1 MTASNHV
8 LFCLSYRHNRPS
20 MRRKASF
27 SIKWKLK
34 FHDPQKKIVKR
45 VRDKAQDEKMRRTIT
60 ETDDGRKFPF
70 TKFSVV
76 DFFLIVKRNIF
87 MYTAKIGLWQISQLS
102 IFVFSRK
109 KYHYLGQVR
118 NFRFLFSYF
127 VLLPPLGIL
136 NDTVCYEYDFFCA
149 LSSH

>member
-8 LFCLSYRHNRPS
+8 LFCLSYRHNWPS
-20 MRRKASF
+20 LRRKAYF
-27 SIKWKLK
+27 SIKWKLR
-34 FHDPQKKIVKR
+34 FTIPEKKIVNR

-60 ETDDGRKFPF
+60 ETDNGRNFLF
-70 TKFSVV
+70 TKFSVA

>member
-20 MRRKASF
+20 LRRKAYF
-27 SIKWKLK
+27 SIKWKLR
-34 FHDPQKKIVKR
+34 FHDPRKKIVNR

-60 ETDDGRKFPF
+60 ETDDGRNSLF

-76 DFFLIVKRNIF
+76 DFFLIDKRNIF

>member
-20 MRRKASF
+20 LRRKAYF
-27 SIKWKLK
+27 SIKWKLR
-34 FHDPQKKIVKR
+34 FHDPRKKIVKR

-60 ETDDGRKFPF
+60 ETDNGRNFLF

>member
-1 MTASNHV
+1 
-8 LFCLSYRHNRPS
+8 
-20 MRRKASF
+20 MRR
-27 SIKWKLK
+27 
-34 FHDPQKKIVKR
+34 P
-45 VRDKAQDEKMRRTIT
+45 IT

>member
-20 MRRKASF
+20 LRRKAYF
-27 SIKWKLK
+27 SIKWKLR
-34 FHDPQKKIVKR
+34 FHDPRKKIVKR
-45 VRDKAQDEKMRRTIT
+45 VRDKAQDEKMRRPIT
-60 ETDDGRKFPF
+60 ETDDGRNFLF

>member
-20 MRRKASF
+20 LRRKTYF
-27 SIKWKLK
+27 SIKWKLR
-34 FHDPQKKIVKR
+34 FHDPRKKIVKR
-45 VRDKAQDEKMRRTIT
+45 VRDKAQDEKIRRTIT
-60 ETDDGRKFPF
+60 ETDNGHNFLF
-70 TKFSVV
+70 AKFSVV

>member
-1 MTASNHV
+1 
-8 LFCLSYRHNRPS
+8 
-20 MRRKASF
+20 
-27 SIKWKLK
+27 
-34 FHDPQKKIVKR
+34 
-45 VRDKAQDEKMRRTIT
+45 MRRTIT
-60 ETDDGRKFPF
+60 ETDNGRNFLF
-70 TKFSVV
+70 IKFSVV

-136 NDTVCYEYDFFCA
+136 NDSVCYEYDFFCA
-149 LSSH
+149 AINPIKSRQATLYRERSTLCHSFINLTQQIGDIKHM

>member
-1 MTASNHV
+1 MI
-8 LFCLSYRHNRPS
+8 PE
-20 MRRKASF
+20 
-27 SIKWKLK
+27 
-34 FHDPQKKIVKR
+34 KKIVKR

-60 ETDDGRKFPF
+60 ETDNGRNFLF

-87 MYTAKIGLWQISQLS
+87 MYTAKIGLWQISQLL
-102 IFVFSRK
+102 IFVLSRK

-136 NDTVCYEYDFFCA
+136 NDTVYYEYDFFGA

>member
-20 MRRKASF
+20 LRRKAYF
-27 SIKWKLK
+27 SIKWKLR
-34 FHDPQKKIVKR
+34 FHDPRKKIVKR

-60 ETDDGRKFPF
+60 ETDDGRNFLF

-87 MYTAKIGLWQISQLS
+87 MYTAKIGLWQISPLS

>member
-1 MTASNHV
+1 
-8 LFCLSYRHNRPS
+8 
-20 MRRKASF
+20 
-27 SIKWKLK
+27 
-34 FHDPQKKIVKR
+34 
-45 VRDKAQDEKMRRTIT
+45 MRRTIT
-60 ETDDGRKFPF
+60 ETDNGRNFLF
-70 TKFSVV
+70 IKFSVV

-87 MYTAKIGLWQISQLS
+87 MYTAKIGLWKISQLS

>member
-20 MRRKASF
+20 LRRKAYF
-27 SIKWKLK
+27 SIKWKLR
-34 FHDPQKKIVKR
+34 FHDPRKKIVKR

-60 ETDDGRKFPF
+60 ETDDGRNFLF

-76 DFFLIVKRNIF
+76 DFFLIDKRNIF
-87 MYTAKIGLWQISQLS
+87 MYMAKIGLWQISQLS

-136 NDTVCYEYDFFCA
+136 NYTICYEYDFFCA
-149 LSSH
+149 LSSR